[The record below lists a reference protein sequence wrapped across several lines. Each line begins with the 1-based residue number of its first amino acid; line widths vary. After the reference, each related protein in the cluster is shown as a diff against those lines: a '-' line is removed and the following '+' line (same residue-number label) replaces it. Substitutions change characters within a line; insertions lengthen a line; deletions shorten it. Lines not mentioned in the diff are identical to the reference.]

1 LIVLALWKRFPYR
14 YFFKTHRLLAIVY
27 LFLMFH
33 SMVLMKFIY
42 WGEVIGPVMALL
54 MIGGTAAA
62 FVSLFRKVGFSRRAV
77 GVIEELVRHPDNRVL
92 KVALALRDRWSGHE
106 AGQFAFVTFDPS
118 EGPHPYTISS
128 AWNGDGKMFFL
139 IKGIGDYTETLPDA
153 LRMGDLVTVE
163 GPYGRFDFSGDKPR
177 QIWVGGGIGITPF
190 IARLQALAN
199 QADGKTIDLFYST
212 SAPDESFISRV
223 RQRAEAAGVRLHV
236 LVATKDG
243 RLNAERICQ
252 TVPEWQSADLWFCGP
267 AGFGQALREGFT
279 ARGLSPDD
287 FHQELFDMR

>member
-1 LIVLALWKRFPYR
+1 
-14 YFFKTHRLLAIVY
+14 
-27 LFLMFH
+27 
-33 SMVLMKFIY
+33 
-42 WGEVIGPVMALL
+42 
-54 MIGGTAAA
+54 
-62 FVSLFRKVGFSRRAV
+62 
-77 GVIEELVRHPDNRVL
+77 VRHPDNRVL

-106 AGQFAFVTFDPS
+106 AGQFAFVTFDPI

-139 IKGIGDYTETLPDA
+139 IKGIGDYTETLPEA
-153 LRMGDLVTVE
+153 LRVGDLVTVE
-163 GPYGRFDFSGDKPR
+163 GPYGRFDFSSDKPR
-177 QIWVGGGIGITPF
+177 QIWVAGGIGITPF

-236 LVATKDG
+236 LVAAKDG

-252 TVPEWQSADLWFCGP
+252 AVPEWPSADLWFCGP
-267 AGFGQALREGFT
+267 AGFGQALREDFT